1 MDLKPWSHSASTRKS
16 NPEKLEV
23 SKACES
29 HQHLKDGGDF
39 VTQLKLTDTEPT
51 PPEHSSVS
59 LYIPGTVHSPTPHYL
74 PGASPP

>member
-29 HQHLKDGGDF
+29 HQHLKDGG
-39 VTQLKLTDTEPT
+39 TLL
-51 PPEHSSVS
+51 HS
-59 LYIPGTVHSPTPHYL
+59 
-74 PGASPP
+74 